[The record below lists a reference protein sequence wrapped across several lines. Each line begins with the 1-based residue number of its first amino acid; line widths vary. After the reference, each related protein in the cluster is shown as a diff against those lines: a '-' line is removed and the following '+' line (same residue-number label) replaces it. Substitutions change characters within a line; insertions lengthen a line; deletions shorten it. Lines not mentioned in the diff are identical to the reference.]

1 MFLSPVIVSS
11 SIFRVDTLV
20 VFDPLPRMRLTLFH
34 SCFGLLLLLFMVCWK
49 CLDLAF
55 STILLVLFQAIL

>member
-1 MFLSPVIVSS
+1 MTKKELKASAKFLSRVIVSS

-34 SCFGLLLLLFMVCWK
+34 IVALGCCYC
-49 CLDLAF
+49 CLWYVGNAL
-55 STILLVLFQAIL
+55 I

>member
-1 MFLSPVIVSS
+1 
-11 SIFRVDTLV
+11 VDTLV

-55 STILLVLFQAIL
+55 STILLVLFRAIL

>member
-1 MFLSPVIVSS
+1 VIPCFSNYA
-11 SIFRVDTLV
+11 IFRVDTLV
-20 VFDPLPRMRLTLFH
+20 VFYPLPRVRLTLLH

-55 STILLVLFQAIL
+55 STILLVLFRAIL